1 MLETVEGVAAVRGA
15 NRSDELLQL
24 LRNLGSH
31 IDWLLSW
38 VAVKSRK
45 INDFNNFVE
54 NGFLGFELRF
64 IVPSCFSCCLTLGY
78 NLLQKDEEN
87 ISVPVN

>member
-1 MLETVEGVAAVRGA
+1 
-15 NRSDELLQL
+15 
-24 LRNLGSH
+24 
-31 IDWLLSW
+31 